1 MTDSAV
7 VHIIDDDA
15 AVRDS
20 LAFLLGTAAIKT
32 CQHESAIEFLAVFKP
47 KESSCIITDMRMPG
61 MDGLDLLRKLQEA
74 KNPVPVIVVT
84 GHGDIALA
92 VEAMKAG
99 ASDFLEKPFDQD
111 VVLSAVRAAMDRR
124 QSQDD
129 QTSDRAVVAQ
139 RFAMLSPREK
149 QVLEGLVAGLPNKTI
164 AYDLGISART
174 VEVYRANVMTKMEAN
189 SLADLVRI
197 ALTAKLIGQT

>member
-1 MTDSAV
+1 M
-7 VHIIDDDA
+7 
-15 AVRDS
+15 
-20 LAFLLGTAAIKT
+20 L
-32 CQHESAIEFLAVFKP
+32 
-47 KESSCIITDMRMPG
+47 
-61 MDGLDLLRKLQEA
+61 
-74 KNPVPVIVVT
+74 
-84 GHGDIALA
+84 
-92 VEAMKAG
+92 
-99 ASDFLEKPFDQD
+99 
-111 VVLSAVRAAMDRR
+111 
-124 QSQDD
+124 
-129 QTSDRAVVAQ
+129 DRAVIAQ